1 VVHVFGWL
9 PGLRAIRDYRRQW
22 LAKDVTAGIVL
33 TTLLVPQGM
42 AYAELAGLPP
52 ITGLYTSIMCL
63 LGYAVFGPSRILV
76 LGPDS
81 SLGPMIAATILP
93 LAGAD
98 GDPKRAIALAS
109 LLAIMVAAIMILGAV
124 AKVGFIADLISK
136 PTMIG
141 YMNGLALTIIV
152 GQLPKLFGFKVSAE
166 GLIREAAEFVKGVA
180 HGEAVAAAAAVGIV
194 GIALILVLQRW
205 LPKLPAVL
213 IMVVLAIAATT
224 LFDLASHGVSLVGV
238 LPKGFPPLS
247 IPHVRLTDLG
257 LLFGGALGIA
267 LVSLADTIST
277 ASAFAARSGQEID
290 GNQEMIGIG
299 VANLAAGLFQGF
311 PVSTSGSRT
320 AVAERSGAK
329 TQLTGVTGAVL
340 ITVMIAGFPGLFR
353 NLPNPALAAVVIT
366 ASLSLADIPGT
377 VRLWRQ
383 RKTEFSLSIAAFAGV
398 ALLGV
403 LPGIAIAVGL
413 SILNVFGRA
422 WWPYSTELGRVED
435 LESYHD
441 VHMHPDA
448 QRLPGL
454 VIYRFD
460 APLFFA
466 NAKTF
471 RDEIRRLAAADPP
484 PTWIVIAAEPMTDV
498 DTTASDVLE
507 ELDEKLNAE
516 GISLIFAELKDTVR
530 GKIERYG
537 LTRTINP
544 EHFFPT
550 IESAVAAFRQQTGT
564 DWPEQDNLPRSP
576 KAPLSLHCVLASF
589 RHGEGSVMTGK
600 RHVMTVVAAL
610 AAIAVTSCSS
620 TSSGSAGAVAASHA
634 SALATS
640 SAAAKVKQQATAC
653 VQKTGTGALLSSA
666 GRTELVNC
674 LKGLVPADKLT
685 AFKTCVISAAKN
697 DKLYTKA
704 GRTKFTDTSV
714 PNCVNSVA

>member
-1 VVHVFGWL
+1 MSVFSWL
-9 PGLRAIRDYRRQW
+9 PGLQAVRSYRREW
-22 LAKDVTAGIVL
+22 LAKDVVAGIVL

-52 ITGLYTSIMCL
+52 ITGLYTSILCL

-109 LLAIMVAAIMILGAV
+109 MLAIMVAAIMILAAV
-124 AKVGFIADLISK
+124 AKLGFIADLISK

-141 YMNGLALTIIV
+141 YMNGLALTILV

-166 GLIREAAEFVKGVA
+166 GLIREVTGFVKGLA
-180 HGEAVAAAAAVGIV
+180 HGEAVAAAAVVGIA

-205 LPKLPAVL
+205 LPKVPAVL

-224 LFDLASHGVSLVGV
+224 VFQPGRSRCQPGRGAPQGV
-238 LPKGFPPLS
+238 PAAHHPA
-247 IPHVRLTDLG
+247 VRLADLG
-257 LLFGGALGIA
+257 PLFAGALGIA

-277 ASAFAARSGQEID
+277 ASAFAARTGQEVR
-290 GNQEMIGIG
+290 GNDEMIGIG
-299 VANLAAGLFQGF
+299 AANLAAGLFQGF

-329 TQLTGVTGAVL
+329 TQLTGVTGAALIILMIVL
-340 ITVMIAGFPGLFR
+340 VPGLFR
-353 NLPNPALAAVVIT
+353 NLPQPALAAVVIT

-383 RKTEFSLSIAAFAGV
+383 RKAEFLLSITAFLGV

-413 SILNVFGRA
+413 SILNVFRRA
-422 WWPYSTELGRVED
+422 WWPYDTELGRVAG
-435 LESYHD
+435 LEGYHD
-441 VHMHPDA
+441 VHSHPEA
-448 QRLPGL
+448 RHLPGL

-471 RDEIRRLAAADPP
+471 RDEVRRLANTEPK
-484 PTWIVIAAEPMTDV
+484 PTWILIAAEPVTDV

-507 ELDEKLNAE
+507 ELDEALNAQ
-516 GISLIFAELKDTVR
+516 GISLVFAELKDPVR
-530 GKIERYG
+530 HKIERYG
-537 LTRTINP
+537 LTRTIDP
-544 EHFFPT
+544 RHFFPT
-550 IESAVAAFRQQTGT
+550 IESAVAAFRQETGAEWTAADRATDDQTG
-564 DWPEQDNLPRSP
+564 PGQ
-576 KAPLSLHCVLASF
+576 
-589 RHGEGSVMTGK
+589 
-600 RHVMTVVAAL
+600 
-610 AAIAVTSCSS
+610 
-620 TSSGSAGAVAASHA
+620 
-634 SALATS
+634 
-640 SAAAKVKQQATAC
+640 
-653 VQKTGTGALLSSA
+653 TGAGTSPP
-666 GRTELVNC
+666 RDT
-674 LKGLVPADKLT
+674 PASP
-685 AFKTCVISAAKN
+685 AS
-697 DKLYTKA
+697 
-704 GRTKFTDTSV
+704 
-714 PNCVNSVA
+714 